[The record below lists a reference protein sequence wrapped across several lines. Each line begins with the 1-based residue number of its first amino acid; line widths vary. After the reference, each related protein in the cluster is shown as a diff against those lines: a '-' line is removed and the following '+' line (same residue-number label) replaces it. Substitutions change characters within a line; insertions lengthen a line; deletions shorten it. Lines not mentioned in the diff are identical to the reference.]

1 MIRGLSPLD
10 AVALAFFLAVWLG
23 YSPYVRRY
31 GDRKAAGAMLAHRLA
46 WMQAMLGR
54 EVREVDS
61 LICGNIMN
69 SGSFFA
75 TAAVVVAGA
84 LLGVL
89 VNLDGKNAVLEVKI
103 VLILAVAL
111 YAFIAFTWSIR
122 QANYLNVAIGAAPAA
137 PVDAELRDRIA
148 ANMANIISHVASSYD
163 AGMRAYYFG
172 LAAVGWIVSPVMFL
186 AGTAG
191 IVALLL
197 RRQSHSATAISLEH
211 LAVARERRIRQASGA
226 TTYALRRRARPG
238 VHTQAG
244 NVSGASPSGAG
255 GSARQMRR
263 GASCD
268 STRITVRSKAS
279 APLRARMS

>member
-10 AVALAFFLAVWLG
+10 AAALAFFLVVWLG
-23 YSPYVRRY
+23 YSPYVRRH

-54 EVREVDS
+54 KVREVDS
-61 LICGNIMN
+61 LICGNIMG

-89 VNLDGKNAVLEVKI
+89 VNLEGTSAVKASLTEAFLLEPRAALEVKI
-103 VLILAVAL
+103 VLILVVAL

-137 PVDAELRDRIA
+137 PVDPELSDRIA

-186 AGTAG
+186 AGSAG

-197 RRQSHSATAISLEH
+197 RRQAHSATAISLEH
-211 LAVARERRIRQASGA
+211 LAVVRERQAAGA
-226 TTYALRRRARPG
+226 TTYALRRHA
-238 VHTQAG
+238 H
-244 NVSGASPSGAG
+244 
-255 GSARQMRR
+255 RQTRR
-263 GASCD
+263 GGSCD

-279 APLRARMS
+279 APLRASVS